1 MQTIHRIREAI
12 NDQKYRISLH
22 ANEEMSEDDIEIN
35 DIESIVLTG
44 KIARKFTHDP
54 RGTRYEIIGRTTDGR
69 HGYVICRFLPSKV
82 LLVVTAY
89 VPE

>member
-1 MQTIHRIREAI
+1 MQIIHRIREAI
-12 NDQKYRISLH
+12 NEQKYRVSLH
-22 ANEEMSEDDIEIN
+22 ANEEMSEDDIEKN

-44 KIARKFTHDP
+44 RIARKFTHDP

-69 HGYVICRFLPSKV
+69 QGYVICRFLPSTV
-82 LLVVTAY
+82 LLVITAY